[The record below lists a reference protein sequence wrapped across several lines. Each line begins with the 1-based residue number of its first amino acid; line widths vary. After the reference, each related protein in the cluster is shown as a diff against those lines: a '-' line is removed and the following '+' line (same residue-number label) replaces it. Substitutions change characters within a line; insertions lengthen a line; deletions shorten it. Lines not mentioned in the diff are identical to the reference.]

1 MMRSAALPLLL
12 LLAACGGAGGKA
24 PQGTPPPVQDGVEL
38 SYQGWNLGPII
49 KGTNYSPGAVKQAGG
64 VVSVHVPPGA
74 ELDAMIHP
82 VSSLKGEL
90 TFDYTVTGTFYQVEH
105 PENPG
110 LMSVMF
116 QRKGDDWYAK
126 NGTEWH
132 RWYSLDTFTLAPG
145 DHSGSVSFDDL
156 SQWISV
162 WGQPAASNAAQYN
175 EAKDHVA
182 NLQFVFGGPGGR
194 GHGVAS
200 VDGATFTLTSV
211 AVK

>member
-1 MMRSAALPLLL
+1 MPL
-12 LLAACGGAGGKA
+12 
-24 PQGTPPPVQDGVEL
+24 PVQGGVEL

-49 KGTNYSPGAVKQAGG
+49 GGKNYSPGAVKQAGG

-74 ELDAMIHP
+74 ELDALIHP

-90 TFDYTVTGTFYQVEH
+90 TFEYSVTGTFYQVEH
-105 PENPG
+105 PDNPG
-110 LMSVMF
+110 LMTVMF
-116 QRKGDDWYAK
+116 QRRGDDWYAK
-126 NGTEWH
+126 NGTEWY
-132 RWYSLDTFTLAPG
+132 RWYSNDTFTLAPG
-145 DHSGSVSFDDL
+145 AHSGSVSFADL

-162 WGQPAASNAAQYN
+162 LGQPAASNPAQYN
-175 EAKDHVA
+175 AALNNVA

-211 AVK
+211 TVK